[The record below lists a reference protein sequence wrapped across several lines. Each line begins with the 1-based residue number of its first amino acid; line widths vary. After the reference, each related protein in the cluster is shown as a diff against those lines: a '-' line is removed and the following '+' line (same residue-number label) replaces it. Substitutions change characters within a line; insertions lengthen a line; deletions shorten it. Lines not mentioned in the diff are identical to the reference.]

1 MTQADPDGESSLAM
15 RVGLLQLATS
25 YRVSQ
30 AIYAAARLGVADLL
44 SDRPKPSEE
53 LARDT
58 GAHAP
63 SLARQLRALVA
74 FGLLHEVESDGLK
87 TRAAR

>member
-1 MTQADPDGESSLAM
+1 MTQADPDAEADLAM

-30 AIYAAARLGVADLL
+30 AIYVAARLGVADLL
-44 SDRPKPSEE
+44 ADGPKSSEE

-58 GAHAP
+58 GARSP
-63 SLARQLRALVA
+63 SLTV
-74 FGLLHEVESDGLK
+74 
-87 TRAAR
+87 